1 MSHPLWESI
10 KEQLAQQGIDLDAP
24 DGGQA
29 SDALVRA
36 ICVVPDLGE
45 SVRKLAESPR
55 DQVVMVRIDSDALEA
70 LDAWVQSGAV
80 RSRSEAAALFIRE
93 GLSVHARELE
103 QLRGALR
110 EVEKAKRRLQERVK
124 DLLESE
130 D

>member
-10 KEQLAQQGIDLDAP
+10 KEQLAQQGVDLDAP
-24 DGGQA
+24 EGCAVDE
-29 SDALVRA
+29 ALVQA

-55 DQVVMVRIDSDALEA
+55 DQVVMVRIDADALEA

-80 RSRSEAAALFIRE
+80 KSRSEAAALFIRE
-93 GLSVHARELE
+93 GLRVHARELE

-110 EVEKAKRRLQERVK
+110 EVEKAKRRLEERVK